1 MKSGEHY
8 WTVLYFNEN
17 TKFIQVCEAIWKDD
31 MVDRRREKEGR
42 VFKSRKEADKYK
54 EQLR

>member
-1 MKSGEHY
+1 M
-8 WTVLYFNEN
+8 
-17 TKFIQVCEAIWKDD
+17 CEAIWKDD
-31 MVDRRREKEGR
+31 MIDRRREKEGR

>member
-8 WTVLYFNEN
+8 WTVYYNEN

-31 MVDRRREKEGR
+31 MIDRRREKEGR

>member
-8 WTVLYFNEN
+8 WTVYFNEN

-31 MVDRRREKEGR
+31 MIDRRREKEGR

>member
-8 WTVLYFNEN
+8 WTVFYNQN

-31 MVDRRREKEGR
+31 IVDRRREKEGR
-42 VFKSRKEADKYK
+42 IFKSRKEADKYK
-54 EQLR
+54 DTLR